1 MLNIKT
7 KQQTIIDTSHYKIKD
22 IVRIEMIQLNRLPE
36 LKVIGYGTIE
46 NVNTEYIA
54 ITPDYITKNIEE
66 FKKFY
71 DSGNDLLYFYINR
84 EYNFDIEIKD
94 IHSFEFKK

>member
-1 MLNIKT
+1 MLNVIT
-7 KQQTIIDTSHYKIKD
+7 KQQTIIDTSRYRVKD
-22 IVRIEMIQLNRLPE
+22 IVRIEMTRLNTINE
-36 LKVIGYGTIE
+36 WQVIGYGVIE

-54 ITPDYITKNIEE
+54 ITPDFITKNIEE

-84 EYNFDIEIKD
+84 EYIFDIKIKD
-94 IHSFEFKK
+94 IHSFEFK